1 MLEENTV
8 HVTVD
13 GATRYTIPLLHMRDV
28 AKLQAP
34 PNAVMALLRATDRR
48 LVNNPDLANVYDKE
62 IHKLEEAG
70 YAVQITNPEADNSSD
85 SWYVP
90 HHIVLHNDKA
100 RVVFNCSFTYNQMSL
115 NDNLLPGPP
124 LGPPLLGVLLRFR
137 EYAVVISGD
146 IRAMFHQIRLLPEDQ
161 PLLRFLWRDMERDRN
176 PDICKW
182 RVLPF
187 GTTCSP
193 CCATY
198 ALQRHV
204 RDNSE
209 DNEDVVESVQQYF
222 YVDNCLQSLQS
233 QHQAK
238 KLIDKMRALLAA
250 GGFDIRQWASNVP
263 SVIAHLPAKA
273 KSVGCERWLSTNKTD
288 PQESTPGLVWHCS
301 QDTLGYKHRPV
312 NK

>member
-1 MLEENTV
+1 MLEEKTV

-70 YAVQITNPEADNSSD
+70 YAVQITNPEADNSSE

-137 EYAVVISGD
+137 EYAGVISGD

-176 PDICKW
+176 PDICK
-182 RVLPF
+182 
-187 GTTCSP
+187 
-193 CCATY
+193 
-198 ALQRHV
+198 
-204 RDNSE
+204 
-209 DNEDVVESVQQYF
+209 
-222 YVDNCLQSLQS
+222 
-233 QHQAK
+233 
-238 KLIDKMRALLAA
+238 
-250 GGFDIRQWASNVP
+250 
-263 SVIAHLPAKA
+263 
-273 KSVGCERWLSTNKTD
+273 
-288 PQESTPGLVWHCS
+288 
-301 QDTLGYKHRPV
+301 
-312 NK
+312 